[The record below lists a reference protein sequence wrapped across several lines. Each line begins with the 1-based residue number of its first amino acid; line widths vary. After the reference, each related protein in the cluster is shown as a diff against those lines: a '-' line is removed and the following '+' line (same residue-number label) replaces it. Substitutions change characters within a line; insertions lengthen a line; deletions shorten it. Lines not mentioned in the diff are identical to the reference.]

1 MRESLARKIEAACAI
16 ANRRYCNSMKEPS
29 GPEGNLDSSHIV
41 KLLPDSCIIHAL
53 YHFYSFSSGPT
64 SPVQTLRRIQL
75 LKRTFIPL
83 VLCVTFALLLVACGG
98 SDTSSNNSTSN
109 TANANKATTN
119 TATTTNTTTPT
130 TSSSGEKI
138 GIPECDDFIT
148 KYEACINSKVP
159 EAQRAQFKPT
169 LEQWRSSWRSLAANP
184 QTKGTLAGICKT
196 SLEKAKE
203 SMKSYGCTF

>member
-1 MRESLARKIEAACAI
+1 M
-16 ANRRYCNSMKEPS
+16 
-29 GPEGNLDSSHIV
+29 
-41 KLLPDSCIIHAL
+41 
-53 YHFYSFSSGPT
+53 
-64 SPVQTLRRIQL
+64 
-75 LKRTFIPL
+75 KRTFIPL

-98 SDTSSNNSTSN
+98 SDTSSNNATSN

-119 TATTTNTTTPT
+119 TATTTNTTT
-130 TSSSGEKI
+130 TSGSGEKI
-138 GIPECDDFIT
+138 GVAECDEFIT

-169 LEQWRSSWRSLAANP
+169 LDQWRSSWRTLANNP